1 MISQGQVVTGLLAG
15 TLVGAV
21 AGILLAPKPGKVV
34 RRLLRLKV
42 YELKQKRVKTIPSEG
57 TVYG

>member
-42 YELKQKRVKTIPSEG
+42 YELRQKTVKTTPSEG
-57 TVYG
+57 PVYG